1 LSESEKKYRDIVE
14 LAPDG
19 IVTVNMEGVIQSCN
33 AAFQKMMDLSE
44 DEIIGEHFSKLPT
57 IKPRDVPRYRQMLK
71 SIIAGNVSMTFET
84 AWASKDGN
92 TKYTETHASL
102 MKKNGRTWGIQII
115 VTDITKRKEAEKV
128 ENVLNSIA
136 KAANESGDL
145 DEFLKTV
152 HQQLGMLINTSN
164 FYVALYDEET
174 DTYSFPYHMDE
185 YDTADNYEPQKLTK
199 SLTDYVR
206 RNGEPLLANQ
216 QVHAMLTE
224 RGEVEMVGTPSP
236 IWMGVPLKTPQ
247 GVIGI
252 IAVQSYTDPVLYS
265 IKDLDALSLV
275 SGTVAMAIERKRT
288 SDRLVESYERLR
300 ITTRGMIDAMA
311 RTLEVR
317 DPYTAG
323 HQKRVAQLACAIGR
337 EMKLPDLKIDA
348 IHMASVIHDIGK
360 VNVPAEILSKPGQL
374 SQIELR
380 LIRLH
385 PKVGYD
391 ILKDIEFPWPIA
403 DIILQHHE
411 RLDGSGYPNE
421 LKSDDILLEAR
432 ILGVADVVEAMS
444 SHRPHRSALGIETAF
459 KEIQEYRGVRYDSK
473 VVDACMKVLASKSI
487 DPRWW

>member
-1 LSESEKKYRDIVE
+1 
-14 LAPDG
+14 
-19 IVTVNMEGVIQSCN
+19 
-33 AAFQKMMDLSE
+33 
-44 DEIIGEHFSKLPT
+44 
-57 IKPRDVPRYRQMLK
+57 
-71 SIIAGNVSMTFET
+71 
-84 AWASKDGN
+84 
-92 TKYTETHASL
+92 
-102 MKKNGRTWGIQII
+102 
-115 VTDITKRKEAEKV
+115 
-128 ENVLNSIA
+128 
-136 KAANESGDL
+136 
-145 DEFLKTV
+145 
-152 HQQLGMLINTSN
+152 
-164 FYVALYDEET
+164 
-174 DTYSFPYHMDE
+174 
-185 YDTADNYEPQKLTK
+185 
-199 SLTDYVR
+199 
-206 RNGEPLLANQ
+206 
-216 QVHAMLTE
+216 
-224 RGEVEMVGTPSP
+224 
-236 IWMGVPLKTPQ
+236 MGVPLKTPQ

-288 SDRLVESYERLR
+288 ADRLVESYQRLR

-337 EMKLPDLKIDA
+337 EMKLPDPKIDA

-421 LKSDDILLEAR
+421 LKCDDILLEAR

-459 KEIQEYRGVRYDSK
+459 NEIQEYKGIRYDSK
-473 VVDACMKVLASKSI
+473 VVDACIKVLASNNI
-487 DPRWW
+487 EPRWW